1 LIKEIGIKTCV
12 YCNAQLALTID
23 LRRIT
28 RGKRKG
34 DYIRKGNFEL
44 DHFYPKSK
52 YPFLATSFYNLIPCC
67 SNCNKSKSDNESNFH
82 LYTENDELESFMLSD
97 LAIKF
102 ESTNGDE
109 ELLTNHQELFR
120 ISEIYDT
127 QKDIAEELIHK
138 SKAYTCAYKKSLVR
152 GFKSIFPDIAI
163 IDRLIVGN
171 YTEPND
177 IHKRPLSKFTQDI
190 ARQLKLI
197 K

>member
-1 LIKEIGIKTCV
+1 MFS
-12 YCNAQLALTID
+12 ID
-23 LRRIT
+23 EDSL
-28 RGKRKG
+28 
-34 DYIRKGNFEL
+34 YLYE
-44 DHFYPKSK
+44 KS
-52 YPFLATSFYNLIPCC
+52 N
-67 SNCNKSKSDNESNFH
+67 
-82 LYTENDELESFMLSD
+82 MLSD